1 MAQPG
6 NSVFRRIRSVKSSLD
21 NAEQSFVDNKD
32 IRGELDL
39 MLAEAELKNLRQK
52 KDVPWSWNRQLLA
65 ACAAVMLVLASV
77 GGWYF
82 ARGHYKQSAKAAV
95 PPVQGSLEQQRSPV
109 APIVME
115 KVVAKQSP
123 QAAPAPAQQ
132 TQISSGKELP
142 QEQAQVSISKADL
155 HKLVRSARVELSNSK

>member
-21 NAEQSFVDNKD
+21 NAEQSFLDNKD

-65 ACAAVMLVLASV
+65 GCIAVLLVLAGV

-82 ARGHYKQSAKAAV
+82 ARDHYKQRSSTTIVPAAASAAAV
-95 PPVQGSLEQQRSPV
+95 DEAPPQPVTKPQEARSVVRTEQ
-109 APIVME
+109 
-115 KVVAKQSP
+115 AKDSVTE
-123 QAAPAPAQQ
+123 AAPKQNQ
-132 TQISSGKELP
+132 S
-142 QEQAQVSISKADL
+142 QVSISKSDL
-155 HKLVRSARVELSNSK
+155 RKLVQSARVELSNSK